1 MNTILEELAKQAD
14 MYAKYDYKYPEDL
27 SEDYHMIFERKFA
40 ELIIQ
45 ECVNSLDEQ
54 YLYIADDADF
64 SDNKIWISA
73 IMNKTVD
80 GCKSRIQTNF
90 ENCGSMKPGVR
101 SESHSDIMTFL
112 SSVL

>member
-1 MNTILEELAKQAD
+1 MNERIKELAREAGLLVHN
-14 MYAKYDYKYPEDL
+14 PEGVLTKLD
-27 SEDYHMIFERKFA
+27 KFA

-45 ECVNSLDEQ
+45 ECMNSLDEQ

-80 GCKSRIQTNF
+80 GCKRRIQTNF
-90 ENCGSMKPGVR
+90 EGCGSMKPGGR
-101 SESHSDIMTFL
+101 SESYSDIMTFL